1 MKNIL
6 VALSLLALPFFFV
19 HCSDKAAPV
28 ETFNTPEVSSLPDVG
43 GLPPGVM
50 MLKTYG
56 VGSNMENAKHEA
68 VKNAVRAIIF
78 KGVPGSSVRMALVP
92 KPDMHK
98 LFFEKFFAPD
108 GAYKNYVSEVTVEPE
123 GTTSLKHGKK
133 QACMRVSVNYK
144 ALIKYLEDEKIIA
157 KMGI

>member
-6 VALSLLALPFFFV
+6 TALLLLASPFFLI
-19 HCSDKAAPV
+19 HCSEKSAPV
-28 ETFNTPEVSSLPDVG
+28 ETFNSSEVTSLPDVG

-56 VGSNMENAKHEA
+56 VGNNMEEAKREA

-78 KGVPGSSVRMALVP
+78 KGVPGSSVRSALVP

-108 GAYKNYVSEVTVEPE
+108 GLYKNYVSEVSVEPE

>member
-6 VALSLLALPFFFV
+6 VTLLLLTSPFILM
-19 HCSDKAAPV
+19 HCSEKAAPV
-28 ETFNTPEVSSLPDVG
+28 ETFSTPEVSSLPDVG

-50 MLKTYG
+50 MLKTFG
-56 VGSNMENAKHEA
+56 VGGNMENAKRDA
-68 VKNAVRAIIF
+68 VKNAVRAVIF
-78 KGVPGSSVRMALVP
+78 KGVPGSSVRSALVP

-108 GAYKNYVSEVTVEPE
+108 GAYKNFVSEVSVEPE